1 MIKEEKLWVDVIK
14 GNCIPSN
21 GMAIEFVAPKI
32 LEGEIEINIKVIDVE
47 SEVKFWESSLI
58 MYVLG
63 KDLSMNVVKHFM
75 FHFWDFI

>member
-1 MIKEEKLWVDVIK
+1 
-14 GNCIPSN
+14 
-21 GMAIEFVAPKI
+21 MAIEFVAPKI
-32 LEGEIEINIKVIDVE
+32 LEGEIEINIKVVDVE

-75 FHFWDFI
+75 FHFSDFI